1 MKLKYFI
8 RGLGAGIIFS
18 AVILLAA
25 YMTGGAYK
33 ISDEEIIKRAE
44 KLGMIQDDKDIIA
57 SSGSASGKEEPS
69 ASEKTTTEAPTTD
82 KMTSEDTATSEDT
95 EESTT
100 ENTTTEAT
108 TTEAPTTEKPTT
120 EATTTEAPTTT
131 ERTTTEKPGD
141 GDYVKATI
149 TVQAGMG
156 SYEVAVLLQN
166 AGIIKDASDFDV
178 YLNRNGYST
187 QIRIKSQEFNSN
199 MSYEEIAKL
208 LVKEN

>member
-8 RGLGAGIIFS
+8 RGLGTGIIFG
-18 AVILLAA
+18 AVILLVA

-44 KLGMIQDDKDIIA
+44 KLGMVQDDNSIIA
-57 SSGSASGKEEPS
+57 SSGSASGTSDKTS
-69 ASEKTTTEAPTTD
+69 TEKTPATEKRTTEELSTSELTTEAPTT
-82 KMTSEDTATSEDT
+82 EAP
-95 EESTT
+95 TT
-100 ENTTTEAT
+100 EQT

-120 EATTTEAPTTT
+120 EAPTTEAPTT
-131 ERTTTEKPGD
+131 ERVTTENPGD

-156 SYEVAVLLQN
+156 SYEVALLLQN
-166 AGIIKDASDFDV
+166 AGIIESASDFDV

-199 MSYEEIAKL
+199 MTYEEIAKL
-208 LVKEN
+208 LIKEN

>member
-8 RGLGAGIIFS
+8 RGLGTGIIFS
-18 AVILLAA
+18 AIILLVS

-44 KLGMIQDDKDIIA
+44 KLGMVQDEKDIIA
-57 SSGSASGKEEPS
+57 SPASPDKDKNNTS
-69 ASEKTTTEAPTTD
+69 SDSEVVSNKTTTEA
-82 KMTSEDTATSEDT
+82 
-95 EESTT
+95 STT
-100 ENTTTEAT
+100 ED
-108 TTEAPTTEKPTT
+108 PTT
-120 EATTTEAPTTT
+120 EASTTEDPTTEERKTEEPTT
-131 ERTTTEKPGD
+131 ERQTTENPTTESGTTENPGE

-156 SYEVAVLLQN
+156 SYEVASLLQN
-166 AGIIKDASDFDV
+166 AGIIKDANDFDL

-187 QIRIKSQEFNSN
+187 KIRIKSQEFNSK